1 MSGCSVH
8 IEVSSDSRV
17 VVFAGNLLKAP
28 PLNRRGRKVR
38 RGETSQGE
46 IGEYFVYVIQMRGS
60 LQTDVSK
67 GLMQ

>member
-8 IEVSSDSRV
+8 IEISHDSRV

-38 RGETSQGE
+38 EGETSQGN
-46 IGEYFVYVIQMRGS
+46 GEYFVYVVQMH
-60 LQTDVSK
+60 
-67 GLMQ
+67 GLL